1 MQLIEINKIAAASQ
15 KISSLVRETE
25 CHKSNYF
32 SKLFDT
38 NVFLKREDQQIVK
51 SFKIR
56 GAYNKILSLNKSELN
71 RGLVCASA
79 GNHAQG
85 FALSC
90 SYLQNKGTVFIPR
103 SVPQLKVDRVKY
115 FGKSFIEIN
124 MHGLNFYDAYDQ
136 ARIYTKKNDMV
147 FIHPFDD
154 IKVIEGQA
162 TLFLEMINQVDFEID
177 YLFVPIGGGG
187 LLSGAINIFKQ
198 ISKSTKVVGVQVK
211 GAPAMKNSIESN
223 KIISLKNLDNFV
235 DGAVVRKVGKITYEF
250 CKNYLDEIV
259 VVDEG
264 EICHNI
270 LALADNEN
278 ITAEPAG
285 AMSIAALRKFKHK
298 IKNKNVMCLIC
309 GGNNDPKRYP
319 EIKKRSEKW
328 FSQMKNTIN

>member
-1 MQLIEINKIAAASQ
+1 MKLIEINKIAAASQ
-15 KISSLVRETE
+15 KISSLVRETD
-25 CHKSNYF
+25 CHKSSYF
-32 SKLFDT
+32 SSLYNA
-38 NVFLKREDQQIVK
+38 NVFFKREDQQIVR

-56 GAYNKILSLNKSELN
+56 GAYNKILSLNESELN

-85 FALSC
+85 FSLSC
-90 SYLQNKGTVFIPR
+90 SHLQKKGTVFIPR
-103 SVPQLKVDRVKY
+103 SAPQLKVDRVKH
-115 FGKSFIEIN
+115 FGKSFVEIN
-124 MHGLNFYDAYDQ
+124 IHGLNFYDAYDQ
-136 ARIYTKKNDMV
+136 ARIFTKKNDMV

-154 IKVIEGQA
+154 LKVIEGQA
-162 TLFLEMINQVDFEID
+162 TLFLEMINQIDFEID

-198 ISKSTKVVGVQVK
+198 MSRSTKVVGVQVK
-211 GAPAMKNSIESN
+211 GAPAMKYSIESN
-223 KIISLKNLDNFV
+223 KIISLKNVDNFV

-264 EICHNI
+264 EICHKI

-285 AMSIAALRKFKHK
+285 AMSIAALRKFRHK
-298 IKNKNVMCLIC
+298 IKNKNVMSLIC
-309 GGNNDPKRYP
+309 GGNNDSKRYP

-328 FSQMKNTIN
+328 FSQMKNTID